1 VSQDNTPSF
10 IQTQHA
16 FTQYIRDPKNA
27 PRPSDI
33 EERRIN
39 IYRDLLFT
47 NISSTLSDGFPVL
60 KKICSEQQWENICR
74 DFYNRHPSQSPYFS
88 DISQEFVQYLQNERL
103 DSPDSIN
110 DFSFLLELAHY
121 EWVELVISIAE
132 EETENISVSDPLN
145 QALTVASTAL
155 AVAYTYPVHKI
166 SPNFLPKKAPAQ
178 PTFLAVYRNA
188 DNRTGFLETTSITH
202 ALLVALANNTNLLTS
217 QILSKLAKDL
227 QHPNPDVVIEGG
239 LTILDDFINRGIVVP
254 AQHF

>member
-1 VSQDNTPSF
+1 MSQDNPPSF

-16 FTQYIRDPKNA
+16 FTRYIRDPKNA

-74 DFYNRHPSQSPYFS
+74 DFYYRHPSQSPYFS
-88 DISQEFVQYLQNERL
+88 DISQEFVQYLRNERS
-103 DSPDSIN
+103 DSPGSIN

-132 EETENISVSDPLN
+132 EEIENTSINDPLN
-145 QALTVASTAL
+145 QVLTVASTAL
-155 AVAYTYPVHKI
+155 AIAYTYPVHNI
-166 SPNFLPKKAPAQ
+166 SPDFLPTKAPAQ

-188 DNRTGFLETTSITH
+188 DNKTGFLETTSMTH
-202 ALLVALANNTNLLTS
+202 ALLVALTNNTNLLTS

-239 LTILDDFINRGIVVP
+239 LTILDDFISRGIVVP
-254 AQHF
+254 ARHL